1 MSAATS
7 PAMSDATSMF
17 MSLMDDAM
25 SSAYVDD
32 AMSFASVDDATWLP
46 RHRLPCHMPAWT
58 TARGR
63 LVS

>member
-1 MSAATS
+1 
-7 PAMSDATSMF
+7 MF

-32 AMSFASVDDATWLP
+32 AMSFASEDDATWLP

>member
-7 PAMSDATSMF
+7 LAMSDATSMF

-32 AMSFASVDDATWLP
+32 AMSFASVDDAT
-46 RHRLPCHMPAWT
+46 
-58 TARGR
+58 
-63 LVS
+63 

>member
-46 RHRLPCHMPAWT
+46 HHRLPCHMPAWMM
-58 TARGR
+58 ARGR